1 MNKKLLIIDYRANT
15 VKIFDYDESLYPEI
29 YDFLFILRMKGEFLY
44 IQDCKWEIFDNLK
57 IQIG

>member
-1 MNKKLLIIDYRANT
+1 MNKKLLIIDYRANS
-15 VKIFDYDESLYPEI
+15 VKIFDYDENLYPEI
-29 YDFLFILRMKGEFLY
+29 YDFLFILRMKGEFLF